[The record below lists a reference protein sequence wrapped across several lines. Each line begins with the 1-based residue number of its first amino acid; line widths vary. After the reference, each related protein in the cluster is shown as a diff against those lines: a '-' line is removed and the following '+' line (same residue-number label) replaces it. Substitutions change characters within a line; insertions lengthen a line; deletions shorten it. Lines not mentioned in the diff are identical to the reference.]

1 MIRATQIVYILP
13 FFIQILAITTN
24 ALNVVSSNC
33 TEFNPCK
40 NMADCVKF
48 EGETT
53 RVKCICQ
60 RGFSGNL
67 CEICNLLPF
76 RNDNIIRS
84 YKHS

>member
-1 MIRATQIVYILP
+1 MIRTTQLVFLVP
-13 FFIQILAITTN
+13 FFMQVLVSSTN
-24 ALNVVSSNC
+24 ALDVVSRSNNC

-67 CEICNLLPF
+67 CEICNL
-76 RNDNIIRS
+76 
-84 YKHS
+84 